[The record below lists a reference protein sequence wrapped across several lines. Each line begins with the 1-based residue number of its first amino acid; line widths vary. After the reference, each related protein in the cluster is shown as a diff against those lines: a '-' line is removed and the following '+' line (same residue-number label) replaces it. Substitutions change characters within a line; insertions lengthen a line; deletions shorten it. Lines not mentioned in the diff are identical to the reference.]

1 MIKNE
6 IIING
11 STLSLKSIK
20 TVKWMS
26 EETICF
32 TANIILNGKNV
43 GYASNE
49 GHGGCTFCHFNNPAD
64 EAKALSFAKEA
75 NANDFKGWEFMAEK
89 GLSLDC
95 LIDILIEREDKAKAN
110 EKIIKKVKKDMLDKV
125 VFVKE
130 GEDAKMGYRILKCG
144 AAGIEK
150 GIIAMQTKYGKVT
163 IFNNAS
169 DEVLVSTFCLA

>member
-1 MIKNE
+1 MINNN

-11 STLSLKSIK
+11 SNLSLKSIK

-32 TANIILNGKNV
+32 TANIVLDGKV
-43 GYASNE
+43 IGFASNE
-49 GHGGCTFCHFNNPAD
+49 GHGGCTFCHFNTPAD
-64 EAKALSFAKEA
+64 EAKALAFAKNA
-75 NANDFKGWEFMAEK
+75 NANDFKGWEFLADK
-89 GLSLDC
+89 GMSFDC
-95 LIDILIEREDKAKAN
+95 LIDILVERNDHAKAN

-150 GIIAMQTKYGKVT
+150 GIIAMKAKYGNVT

-169 DEVLVSTFCLA
+169 DEVLVATFCLA

>member
-1 MIKNE
+1 MINTN

-11 STLSLKSIK
+11 STLSLKSLK

-32 TANIILNGKNV
+32 TANIILDGKNI
-43 GYASNE
+43 GFASNE
-49 GHGGCTFCHFNNPAD
+49 GHGGCTFCHFSTPAD
-64 EAKALSFAKEA
+64 EAKALAFAKNA
-75 NANDFKGWEFMAEK
+75 NANDFKGWEFLAEK
-89 GLSLDC
+89 GMSFDC
-95 LIDILIEREDKAKAN
+95 LIDILVERNDHAKAN

-150 GIIAMQTKYGKVT
+150 GILAMQTKYGKVT
-163 IFNNAS
+163 IFNNAPDS
-169 DEVLVSTFCLA
+169 VLISTFCLA

>member
-1 MIKNE
+1 MINNN

-11 STLSLKSIK
+11 SVLTLKSIK

-32 TANIILNGKNV
+32 TANLILDGKNI

-49 GHGGCTFCHFNNPAD
+49 GHGGCTFCHFNTPAD
-64 EAKALSFAKEA
+64 EAKAIAFAKQA
-75 NANDFKGWEFMAEK
+75 NVNDFKGWEFMADK
-89 GLSLDC
+89 GLSIDILV
-95 LIDILIEREDKAKAN
+95 DILIERNDKAKAN
-110 EKIIKKVKKDMLDKV
+110 EKIIKKVKKDMADKV
-125 VFVKE
+125 IFVKE
-130 GEDAKMGYRILKCG
+130 GEDPKMGYRILKCG

-163 IFNNAS
+163 IFNNAPES
-169 DEVLVSTFCLA
+169 VLVSAFCLA

>member
-1 MIKNE
+1 MINNN

-32 TANIILNGKNV
+32 TANIVLDGKV
-43 GYASNE
+43 IGFASNE

-64 EAKALSFAKEA
+64 EAKALAFAKNA
-75 NANDFKGWEFMAEK
+75 NANDFKGWEFLADK
-89 GLSLDC
+89 GMSFDC
-95 LIDILIEREDKAKAN
+95 LVDILVERHNDAKAN

-130 GEDAKMGYRILKCG
+130 GENPKMGYRILKCG
-144 AAGIEK
+144 SAGIEK
-150 GIIAMQTKYGKVT
+150 GILAMQTKYGKVT

-169 DEVLVSTFCLA
+169 DEVLVSAFCL